1 MIPQVESQEK
11 IQRGVKN
18 NNADV
23 MLEWRPWTLLWTQS
37 QVSATV
43 RRCGSDQVQIE
54 FFTQAK
60 PESAWGAVAEGQGE
74 TVIDRELLRT
84 QSAGLGYSYSF
95 IYIHGYRKHG
105 HQGLCR
111 KKFGHY

>member
-1 MIPQVESQEK
+1 MLISILHNVLKINFYKVESQEK

-43 RRCGSDQVQIE
+43 RRCGSDQTGIME
-54 FFTQAK
+54 FEKEYYSVEVPFLS
-60 PESAWGAVAEGQGE
+60 P
-74 TVIDRELLRT
+74 
-84 QSAGLGYSYSF
+84 QSFYADD
-95 IYIHGYRKHG
+95 
-105 HQGLCR
+105 
-111 KKFGHY
+111 